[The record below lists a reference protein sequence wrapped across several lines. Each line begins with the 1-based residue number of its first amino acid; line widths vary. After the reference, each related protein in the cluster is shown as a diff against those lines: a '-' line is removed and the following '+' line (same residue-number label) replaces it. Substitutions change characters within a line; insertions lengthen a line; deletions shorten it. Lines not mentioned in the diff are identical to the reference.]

1 MKIAVAGK
9 GGAGKTTVSG
19 TIARELARR
28 GHAVLAFDA
37 DTNPML
43 GISLGVGPEETYRLL
58 AVRQGVGDGTV
69 EHQHSVEDLM
79 EAFGTDAP
87 DGVRLVVALRE
98 AVSDASCACCG
109 VNPWQMLAQL
119 DAERRMIICDL
130 EAGIGAIVQRGRA
143 DLVLVVAEPSAK
155 SIDVARRAAGTA
167 SAGGKD
173 SAGTP
178 NASNA
183 GKDLARTPNASDV
196 LPRVIVI
203 ANRVRDEADLEAIRA
218 ELGEYEIVV
227 VPEDPAIV
235 QADREGRAPI
245 DTDPDA
251 PAVKV
256 LLSLAERLGRQPVA
270 A

>member
-1 MKIAVAGK
+1 
-9 GGAGKTTVSG
+9 
-19 TIARELARR
+19 
-28 GHAVLAFDA
+28 
-37 DTNPML
+37 
-43 GISLGVGPEETYRLL
+43 
-58 AVRQGVGDGTV
+58 
-69 EHQHSVEDLM
+69 
-79 EAFGTDAP
+79 
-87 DGVRLVVALRE
+87 
-98 AVSDASCACCG
+98 
-109 VNPWQMLAQL
+109 
-119 DAERRMIICDL
+119 MIVCDL
-130 EAGIGAIVQRGRA
+130 EAGIGAIVHRGQA

-167 SAGGKD
+167 SGD
-173 SAGTP
+173 TE
-178 NASNA
+178 
-183 GKDLARTPNASDV
+183 
-196 LPRVIVI
+196 VIVI

-256 LLSLAERLGRQPVA
+256 LLSRAERLGRQPVA

>member
-28 GHAVLAFDA
+28 GHTVLALDA

-58 AVRQGVGDGTV
+58 AVRQGLDEGTV
-69 EHQHSVEDLM
+69 EHKESVEELM
-79 EAFGTDAP
+79 DAFGADAP

-98 AVSDASCACCG
+98 GKAETSCTCCG
-109 VNPWQMLAQL
+109 VTPGQLLAGMEG
-119 DAERRMIICDL
+119 DDGTIVCDL
-130 EAGIGAIVQRGRA
+130 EAGIGAIVQRGQA
-143 DLVLVVAEPSAK
+143 DLVLVVTEPSVK
-155 SIDVARRAAGTA
+155 SIDVARRAAGIA
-167 SAGGKD
+167 AD
-173 SAGTP
+173 DAE
-178 NASNA
+178 
-183 GKDLARTPNASDV
+183 
-196 LPRVIVI
+196 VIVI
-203 ANRVRDEADLEAIRA
+203 ANRVRDEDDLEAIRA
-218 ELGEYEIVV
+218 ELGAYEIVV

-235 QADREGRAPI
+235 QADKDGRAPI
-245 DTDPDA
+245 DTDPDS

-256 LLSLAERLGRQPVA
+256 LVELADRLGREPVA

>member
-28 GHAVLAFDA
+28 GHTVLALDA

-58 AVRQGVGDGTV
+58 AVRQGVDDGTV
-69 EHQHSVEDLM
+69 EHQDSVEALM

-98 AVSDASCACCG
+98 ALAEASCACCG
-109 VNPWQMLAQL
+109 VNPPQMLAQL
-119 DAERRMIICDL
+119 DAERRMIVCDL
-130 EAGIGAIVQRGRA
+130 EAGIGAIVHRGQA
-143 DLVLVVAEPSAK
+143 DLVLVVAEPSVK

-167 SAGGKD
+167 SAGKD
-173 SAGTP
+173 SAGT
-178 NASNA
+178 
-183 GKDLARTPNASDV
+183 
-196 LPRVIVI
+196 PRVIVI
-203 ANRVRDEADLEAIRA
+203 ANRVRDDADLEAIRA
-218 ELGEYEIVV
+218 ELGDYEIVV